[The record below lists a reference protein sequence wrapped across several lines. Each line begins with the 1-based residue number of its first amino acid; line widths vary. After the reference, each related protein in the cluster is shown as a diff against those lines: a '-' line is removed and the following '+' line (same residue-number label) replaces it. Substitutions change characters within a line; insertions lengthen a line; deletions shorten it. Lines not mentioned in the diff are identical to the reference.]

1 MENESISNEINQ
13 TEQEINSAYVENEI
27 KITVDY
33 ERSDD
38 KTPIEEKSIE
48 PTTSSI
54 KNNIGKLA
62 DLFHCRSRGFKRW
75 PWMVRVDTP
84 QIDLISTTVRWISTK
99 IQPDKLEFFPDNHV
113 ARVVKQ
119 PQEWRACYR

>member
-54 KNNIGKLA
+54 KNNI
-62 DLFHCRSRGFKRW
+62 
-75 PWMVRVDTP
+75 
-84 QIDLISTTVRWISTK
+84 
-99 IQPDKLEFFPDNHV
+99 
-113 ARVVKQ
+113 
-119 PQEWRACYR
+119 